1 MASDKNDNIVKID
14 KPLQTNSVSHL
25 QRLKGDDDTRPV
37 ILSVRAVSKIYETVN
52 ALQDINLDVH
62 QGEWLSIMGSS
73 GSGKT
78 TMMNI
83 IGCLDKPVSGA
94 VYLDGE
100 DITKKSQSELTKIRR
115 EKIGLIFQQFHLIP
129 YMTAL
134 ENVMVAQYYHSM
146 PDEKEALAALEKVGL
161 KDRAKHLPHQLSG
174 GEQQRVC
181 IARALINNPEIILA
195 DEPTG
200 NLDEMN
206 ENLVMQIL
214 RDLHKDGATIVVVT
228 HDLEV
233 GEEAERKVI
242 LDYGKIKDIIKL
254 K

>member
-1 MASDKNDNIVKID
+1 MAKYKLEVDANKISSSE
-14 KPLQTNSVSHL
+14 QIE
-25 QRLKGDDDTRPV
+25 RLPGDTDPRPV
-37 ILSVRAVSKIYETVN
+37 FLSVRGVSKIYATVK

-62 QGEWLSIMGSS
+62 KGEWLSIMGSS

-83 IGCLDKPVSGA
+83 IGCMDKPVAGA

-100 DITKKSQSELTKIRR
+100 DITKKSQQELTTIRR
-115 EKIGLIFQQFHLIP
+115 EKIGLIFQQFHLIQ
-129 YMTAL
+129 YLTAL

-146 PDEKEALAALEKVGL
+146 LDEKEALAALEKVGL
-161 KDRAKHLPHQLSG
+161 KDRAKHLPNQLSG

-200 NLDEMN
+200 NLDEAN
-206 ENLVMQIL
+206 ENIVINIL
-214 RDLHKDGATIVVVT
+214 RELHKEGATIVVVT
-228 HDLEV
+228 HDPEV

-242 LDYGKIKDIIKL
+242 LDYGKIKDIINL
-254 K
+254 KK